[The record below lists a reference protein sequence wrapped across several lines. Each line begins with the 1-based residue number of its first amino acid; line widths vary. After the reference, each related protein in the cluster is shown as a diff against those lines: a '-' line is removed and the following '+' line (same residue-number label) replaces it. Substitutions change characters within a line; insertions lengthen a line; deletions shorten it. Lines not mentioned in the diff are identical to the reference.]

1 MKVSNETEDRTNQQS
16 TATATTNVTR
26 LHRDRERYRQI
37 IKQILFDLNFRS
49 KLVGTQYLEEAIVVR
64 CSFAQKTIRAM
75 DIYKYVA
82 LHHSANPVNVERAIR
97 NTLYDCYRHGELAK
111 INKLFGTRIVNNA
124 YPPTSSDFICEVASA
139 AFACDL
145 DYDFEIFLHARF
157 AYARQHCMVTKRSA
171 FCQSVISEILANA
184 PTIGKA
190 REIGFVFVRIH
201 AAILFTFKKV
211 NFTDA

>member
-64 CSFAQKTIRAM
+64 CSFSQKTIRAM

-82 LHHSANPVNVERAIR
+82 LPHSANPVNVERAIR

-124 YPPTSSDFICEVASA
+124 YPPTSSDFICEVASRIRYGFKYTYPPNETALSNNTQDYSELATSTNALA
-139 AFACDL
+139 ATVGKIVL
-145 DYDFEIFLHARF
+145 QEFLAK
-157 AYARQHCMVTKRSA
+157 TS
-171 FCQSVISEILANA
+171 
-184 PTIGKA
+184 
-190 REIGFVFVRIH
+190 
-201 AAILFTFKKV
+201 
-211 NFTDA
+211 NFSLPSLNFFRKSGNGQ

>member
-124 YPPTSSDFICEVASA
+124 YPPTSSDFICEVASRIRYGFKYTDPPNETA
-139 AFACDL
+139 L
-145 DYDFEIFLHARF
+145 SNNTQDYSELIASTHALGGDSWQDRFTSIF
-157 AYARQHCMVTKRSA
+157 
-171 FCQSVISEILANA
+171 
-184 PTIGKA
+184 GKN
-190 REIGFVFVRIH
+190 
-201 AAILFTFKKV
+201 K
-211 NFTDA
+211 

>member
-111 INKLFGTRIVNNA
+111 INK
-124 YPPTSSDFICEVASA
+124 
-139 AFACDL
+139 
-145 DYDFEIFLHARF
+145 
-157 AYARQHCMVTKRSA
+157 
-171 FCQSVISEILANA
+171 
-184 PTIGKA
+184 
-190 REIGFVFVRIH
+190 
-201 AAILFTFKKV
+201 
-211 NFTDA
+211 

>member
-64 CSFAQKTIRAM
+64 CSFSQKTIRAM

-124 YPPTSSDFICEVASA
+124 YPPTSSDFICEVASRIRYGFKYTYPPNETALSNNTQDYSELATSTNALA
-139 AFACDL
+139 ATVGKIVL
-145 DYDFEIFLHARF
+145 QEFLAK
-157 AYARQHCMVTKRSA
+157 TS
-171 FCQSVISEILANA
+171 
-184 PTIGKA
+184 
-190 REIGFVFVRIH
+190 
-201 AAILFTFKKV
+201 
-211 NFTDA
+211 NFSLPSLNFFRKSGNGQ

>member
-16 TATATTNVTR
+16 TATATMNVTR

-49 KLVGTQYLEEAIVVR
+49 KLVGTLYLEEAIVIR

-82 LHHSANPVNVERAIR
+82 LHHSTNPVNVERAIR

-111 INKLFGTRIVNNA
+111 INKLFGARIVNNA
-124 YPPTSSDFICEVASA
+124 YPPTSSDFICEVASRIRYGFKYTDPPNETA
-139 AFACDL
+139 L
-145 DYDFEIFLHARF
+145 SNNTQDYSELVTSTNALGGDSWQDRFTSIF
-157 AYARQHCMVTKRSA
+157 
-171 FCQSVISEILANA
+171 
-184 PTIGKA
+184 GKN
-190 REIGFVFVRIH
+190 
-201 AAILFTFKKV
+201 K
-211 NFTDA
+211 